1 MEENNNI
8 TPDNNLSSST
18 NNINDNNLES
28 KVNDLNQSTTS
39 NVNTTTI
46 NNAEIQEDAEV
57 EKLSINPLSKDN
69 IDTNKDYSIPTE
81 QPANITNF
89 SSPNIEP
96 VKAKVGVGSELT
108 MFLARL
114 GCVLNNYNIALAII
128 VPILFAIPIFYGLA
142 LAFNFMLA
150 IIATIFMAIVTLGI
164 ILLEP
169 GLSEFIDSLMLFK
182 PDNASMMGEVVFEKI
197 LPNAIVIFITCS
209 IASLIL
215 HIIGRKHTSVL
226 RYVWSIICVII
237 SILFLAL
244 YFINQGGLSA

>member
-8 TPDNNLSSST
+8 TPDNNLSSSPS
-18 NNINDNNLES
+18 NINNNELDS
-28 KVNDLNQSTTS
+28 QANNLNQSTTS
-39 NVNTTTI
+39 NLDTPII
-46 NNAEIQEDAEV
+46 NNTEIQEDAKV
-57 EKLSINPLSKDN
+57 DKININPLSKDN
-69 IDTNKDYSIPTE
+69 IDTNTNNTIPNE

-114 GCVLNNYNIALAII
+114 GCVLNNYNIALAIT

-150 IIATIFMAIVTLGI
+150 IIATIFMTIITLGL

-169 GLSEFIDSLMLFK
+169 GLSEFIDSLLLFK
-182 PDNASMMGEVVFEKI
+182 PENASMMGEVVFEKI

-237 SILFLAL
+237 SVLFLAL